1 MENPFDDALIDLFS
15 WIHPG
20 LYAIGATPNSL
31 TVVSGVFLLASLV
44 ALYESYFLLSAV
56 LYIVGY
62 SFDVFD
68 GNFARIYGMVST
80 HGDLLD
86 HVKDILVVAGIYL
99 VIILHENIPHAWKI
113 AFVVTSLFL
122 SAVVGVFVGCQEIYY
137 YQREGKVPKGSAFL
151 SPFRKMCVEGRGPDV
166 ETKLAI
172 LRWGGLGTWVFF
184 YVTFVMVLGVVTV
197 RKQT

>member
-1 MENPFDDALIDLFS
+1 MASYPINKTETVTRGRKLPSNLENPFDDALIDLFS

-68 GNFARIYGMVST
+68 GFPCIINI
-80 HGDLLD
+80 LD
-86 HVKDILVVAGIYL
+86 
-99 VIILHENIPHAWKI
+99 LHE
-113 AFVVTSLFL
+113 
-122 SAVVGVFVGCQEIYY
+122 
-137 YQREGKVPKGSAFL
+137 
-151 SPFRKMCVEGRGPDV
+151 
-166 ETKLAI
+166 
-172 LRWGGLGTWVFF
+172 
-184 YVTFVMVLGVVTV
+184 
-197 RKQT
+197 